1 MEWGDSLALELQ
13 RLFQRGAVDT
23 GQPLLRI
30 DYRSAAARAPFQLDM
45 VNGKLHRAGCR
56 AIPSTVSEALYAVWD
71 PGEETS
77 FLACR
82 RCRPSAVETVEMK
95 QDTSFDIIYGLLSI
109 VDQFGSVLTERGREF
124 RKSPRGRRLSKDL
137 GKLLS
142 GMDAT
147 QSEALRL
154 AVSSLDGVVKMVRQ
168 AGAQLENGAAPSNGR
183 NGGPSPRPKNNRKP
197 GV

>member
-1 MEWGDSLALELQ
+1 MEWGDRLALEVQ
-13 RLFQRGAVDT
+13 NLFQKGAVDT
-23 GQPLLRI
+23 DQPLLRI
-30 DYRSAAARAPFQLDM
+30 DYRSQAARAPFRLDM

-56 AIPSTVSEALYAVWD
+56 AIPANASEALYAIWD
-71 PGEETS
+71 PGREAS
-77 FLACR
+77 ILACR

-124 RKSPRGRRLSKDL
+124 RKSPRGRQLSKDL

-142 GMDAT
+142 ELDAT

-154 AVSSLDGVVKMVRQ
+154 AVSSLDGVVKIVRQ
-168 AGAQLENGAAPSNGR
+168 AGAKLEEGAASSNGH
-183 NGGPSPRPKNNRKP
+183 GGPRAARTKNNRKP